1 MTTVSLVMLCQGLQA
16 LSMGA
21 IALFLPLIRAD
32 LQISFSQAGLLS
44 VAATFT
50 YALGQIPAGYLSDRF
65 GPKRLFFIGIL
76 GSMLLSILLGL
87 IDTFWLAMVC
97 LAVSGVF
104 RALLFVP
111 GLALISSWFPPER
124 RATALGLYTVGSFAG
139 NIFLSLVGP
148 PLANHFGWR
157 IPFILFAA
165 VGAGA
170 AFLYAV
176 FGREKPRTA
185 PRQKV
190 GMLDAFELFK
200 YRIMWVCGAI
210 QFIRLGT
217 VMGFNFWLPSLL
229 VADRG
234 MTLQAAGLVTGM
246 CAAFTMFSNTLGG
259 YVSDRLKNPPLVI
272 GGSLAI
278 LACTSTLLVLVEP
291 VPLLLV
297 AVAVHSI
304 FMQFYFGPLFVVP
317 IEVLGQ
323 RVAGMSTGFSNFFAN
338 IGALVFAFAL
348 GVVKDRAG
356 SFTWGFIGIGAA
368 CVMGVVL
375 TLALARM
382 RKRAMLEANHL

>member
-1 MTTVSLVMLCQGLQA
+1 MVCQGFQA

-21 IALFLPLIRAD
+21 ISLFLPLIRED

-44 VAATFT
+44 VAATLT

-76 GSMLLSILLGL
+76 GSMLLSLLVGMVE
-87 IDTFWLAMVC
+87 TFWLVLVF

-124 RATALGLYTVGSFAG
+124 RATALGLYTVGSFGG

-148 PLANHFGWR
+148 SLANHFGWR
-157 IPFILFAA
+157 VPFILFAVA
-165 VGAGA
+165 GAFA
-170 AFLYAV
+170 AFLYLA
-176 FGREKPRTA
+176 FSREKPRPG

-190 GMLDAFELFK
+190 GMLDAFQLFRYK
-200 YRIMWVCGAI
+200 IMWICGAI
-210 QFIRLGT
+210 QFVRLGA

-246 CAAFTMFSNTLGG
+246 CAALTMFSNTLGG

-278 LACTSTLLVLVEP
+278 LACTSVLLVLVEP
-291 VPLLLV
+291 IPALLV
-297 AVAVHSI
+297 AVAVNSI

-338 IGALVFAFAL
+338 VGALVFAFAL

-356 SFTWGFIGIGAA
+356 SFTWGFIGIGVA
-368 CVMGVVL
+368 CIIGVLL
-375 TLALARM
+375 TIALARM
-382 RKRAMLEANHL
+382 RYVALREGNTPAR